1 MERLLVTGG
10 ARLEGAVV
18 VSGAKNSAL
27 KLMAAALLAP
37 GRTVLRNVPRIQ
49 DCFTMGEVLEHLGAG
64 VAWDGNTVTID
75 ATTLTSV
82 EAPYELVR
90 RMRASTAVLG
100 SLLARAGR
108 ARVAMPGGDEIGS
121 RPDRPA
127 HRGPP
132 HAWEPTSDP
141 STGSSSP
148 RPPGSGGRR
157 SRSTTRASA
166 PPRT

>member
-1 MERLLVTGG
+1 RCRGRPRRCEGIPPQSPGQDQPGRLRPERVIGPYTDALMERLLVTGG

-82 EAPYELVR
+82 EAPYE
-90 RMRASTAVLG
+90 
-100 SLLARAGR
+100 
-108 ARVAMPGGDEIGS
+108 
-121 RPDRPA
+121 
-127 HRGPP
+127 
-132 HAWEPTSDP
+132 
-141 STGSSSP
+141 
-148 RPPGSGGRR
+148 
-157 SRSTTRASA
+157 
-166 PPRT
+166 